1 MILLSTLFLLLGALT
16 SWGVIRFLRIAGF
29 GTKQA
34 SIVQSHHIHTGVIPR
49 IGGIGLIAGL
59 ALIFGLSFLSLGA
72 ERMFNPL
79 NLGVFFGA
87 MGAFGLGIID
97 DFRPLGARL
106 KLLVQVLIA
115 IFAHECGLEIKMVT
129 LPFTEIS
136 IQLGLLS
143 YGLTILWFVGM
154 MNLMNLIDGLDGLA
168 GGIGLMLMG
177 LLAYLALNQAGS
189 FPFLI
194 AIGMAGAIFGFLV
207 HNFPPAKVYMGDS
220 GAYLIGFLIAALA
233 LVNSQKGTVVA
244 AMIAPLMALAVP
256 ILDVTFAILRRGIK
270 GLPLFRPDSRHIHHR
285 MLKSGVSRRRALLTL
300 YSITLFALMGGV
312 LIFVE
317 RGRYLGLFMGF
328 SFVVILWA
336 LRGQKISAASLN
348 LLLSESLQ
356 FRQDIRNALYLKD
369 WFITEAE
376 RADSGAHLWSDYHFI
391 LKKMG
396 FCRAEMEINHST
408 RSYYIPH
415 TEHDVLEA
423 LHLIEHKLPGG
434 KVLLYGEQEFLS
446 QRQFELLTE
455 IAMEAWVKAS
465 EKWLETHGSAL
476 DFEAKAS
483 EAKSYKAQKN
493 RSLYRPTY

>member
-1 MILLSTLFLLLGALT
+1 MILLSIVLLLLGALT
-16 SWGVIRFLRIAGF
+16 SWWVIRILRFARF

-34 SIVQSHHIHTGVIPR
+34 LLVQSHHTHTGVIPR
-49 IGGIGLIAGL
+49 IGGIGMVVGF
-59 ALIFGLSFLSLGA
+59 ALIFGLSLVYLGSDLV
-72 ERMFNPL
+72 RNPL
-79 NLGVFFGA
+79 YLGVLFGA
-87 MGAFGLGIID
+87 LAAFGLGIVD
-97 DFRPLGARL
+97 DFRPLGARR

-129 LPFTEIS
+129 LPFTELS
-136 IQLGLLS
+136 LQLGLFS
-143 YGLTILWFVGM
+143 YGLTILWFVVL

-177 LLAYLALNQAGS
+177 LLAYLALSQAGS

-194 AIGMAGAIFGFLV
+194 AAGMAGAILGFLV

-220 GAYLIGFLIAALA
+220 GAYLIGFLIAALS
-233 LVNSQKGTVVA
+233 LINSEKGTVVA

-256 ILDVTFAILRRGIK
+256 ILDVAFAILRRAIK

-285 MLKSGVSRRRALLTL
+285 ILKSGVSRRRAVITL

-312 LIFVE
+312 LVFVD

-328 SFVVILWA
+328 SFVVILVA

-356 FRQDIRNALYLKD
+356 SRQDIRNALYLKD
-369 WFITEAE
+369 WFVTEAE

-396 FCRAEMEINHST
+396 FCRAEMLINNST

-415 TEHDVLEA
+415 TAHDVLEA
-423 LHLIEHKLPGG
+423 LHVIEHKLPNGEI
-434 KVLLYGEQEFLS
+434 LLYAEQAFLS
-446 QRQFELLTE
+446 QRQFELTAE
-455 IAMEAWVKAS
+455 IAVEAWVKAS
-465 EKWLETHGSAL
+465 GKWLQAHGSPL
-476 DFEAKAS
+476 DFEARAS
-483 EAKSYKAQKN
+483 EVKSYQAQKN
-493 RSLYRPTY
+493 RNLYRPTY